1 MKTIN
6 GLKCFLS
13 LLLALWVL
21 AVTVQAN
28 TEPAGADAAGPAT
41 SQKIAVILSGEEPL
55 YRSVLQAL
63 SNSLSPSAQITSY
76 SINAW
81 QRLSADQAAADH
93 HFAIAVGAN
102 ATEGLLQT
110 PVELPLL
117 SLLVPSASFEDLV
130 RRYPQAQVR
139 IAAGQFTAIYM
150 DQPARR
156 QLNLARLIAP
166 QLDSVG
172 TMYDSA
178 ATPLVESMHAAAAQM
193 QLKFQSHLLQKDDNP
208 LAALRQLYREIDV
221 FIAVPGKYIFN
232 RPIAKWMLY
241 LSFRKKKPLLG
252 FSADYVR
259 AGALAAVFS
268 SPEDVAGQASEW
280 LQSYSQQQRFISTP
294 AYPANFSVLVNRE
307 VAELL
312 SLELP
317 AEAVLEMEL
326 GQRERKF

>member
-6 GLKCFLS
+6 GLKVFLP

-21 AVTVQAN
+21 AATTQAN
-28 TEPAGADAAGPAT
+28 AGRAQAAATGPAT
-41 SQKIAVILSGEEPL
+41 SPKIALILSGEEPL
-55 YRSVLQAL
+55 YRSALQAL
-63 SNSLSPSAQITSY
+63 SNSLSPSTQITSY
-76 SINAW
+76 SVNSW
-81 QRLSADQAAADH
+81 QRLSADQAVADH
-93 HFAIAVGAN
+93 DFAIAVGAL
-102 ATEGLLQT
+102 ATETLLQT
-110 PVELPLL
+110 PVQLPLL
-117 SLLVPSASFEDLV
+117 SLLVPSSSFKDLV
-130 RRYPQAQVR
+130 QRYPQARAR

-150 DQPARR
+150 DQPALR

-178 ATPLVESMHAAAAQM
+178 STPLVESMHAAAAQM

-268 SPEDVAGQASEW
+268 SPEDVAEQASEW
-280 LQSYSQQQRFISTP
+280 LQSYTRQQRFTSTP
-294 AYPANFSVLVNRE
+294 DHPAYFSVLVNRE

-312 SLELP
+312 NLELP
-317 AEAVLEMEL
+317 TEALLEMEL
-326 GQRERKF
+326 GQREREF